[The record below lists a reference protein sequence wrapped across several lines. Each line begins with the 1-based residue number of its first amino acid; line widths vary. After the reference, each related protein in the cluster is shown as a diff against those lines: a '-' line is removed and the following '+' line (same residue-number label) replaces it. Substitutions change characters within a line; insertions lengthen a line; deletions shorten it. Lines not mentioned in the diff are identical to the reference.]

1 MYWLRGEG
9 FGSDADAP
17 GLARLIDVD
26 TAMVGDQLTI
36 LEGQGSVERTG
47 DRYRLS
53 AAGLREGGRR
63 FADEFSD
70 LQLTAH
76 GECAPDCPHCE
87 GIERGDGC
95 THCVTSLDS
104 GQAWAQ

>member
-9 FGSDADAP
+9 FGSDADAA
-17 GLARLIDVD
+17 GLARLIDVAVA
-26 TAMVGDQLTI
+26 TVAEELTL
-36 LEGQGSVERTG
+36 LEAQGSVERAD

-63 FADEFSD
+63 FADEFAD

-95 THCVTSLDS
+95 SHCVTGLDS
-104 GQAWAQ
+104 GQTWAQ